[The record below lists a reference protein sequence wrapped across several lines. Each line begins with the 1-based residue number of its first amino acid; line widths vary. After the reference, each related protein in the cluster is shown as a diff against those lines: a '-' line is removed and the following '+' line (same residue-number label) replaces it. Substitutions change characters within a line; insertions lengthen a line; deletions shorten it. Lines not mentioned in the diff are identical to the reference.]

1 MSTNTK
7 EVITQFQYSKDF
19 ALELDRNDPMSSFRE
34 EFWIPPKK
42 DGSPSVYFCG
52 NSLGLQ
58 PKQASAYVQQEM
70 NDWKDFG
77 VDGHLEAKNPWL
89 SYHEL
94 LSGPMAEI
102 VGAKPIEVVCA
113 NTLTTNLHVLMAS
126 FYRPTK
132 ERYKILI
139 ESDAFPSDRYA
150 VASQAHLHGFDPD
163 EAVIAVNPRVG
174 ETLVRH
180 EDIEALLDREGE
192 QIALVLIGGINYYTG
207 QFFDL
212 KRITDA
218 GHAKG
223 CRVGFDL
230 AHAAGNVETHLHNSG
245 ADFATWCSY
254 KYLNSGPGSMAA
266 YFVHEKH
273 AHDFDIPRFAGWWGH
288 NKSTR
293 FNMRYD
299 FDPIPGAEGW
309 QHSNPPILSLAAVRA
324 SLDIFER
331 ATMPALRAKSLQLTG
346 FLEYLL
352 HQVEDER
359 ISIITPENP
368 EERGCQLSIQ
378 MRNTDKSLF
387 KMLTRLGVV
396 MDWREPDVI
405 RVAPVPLYNTYME
418 VYDFVDLIK
427 QCLKEIS

>member
-1 MSTNTK
+1 MSNNTK
-7 EVITQFQYSKDF
+7 EVITPFHNSLDF
-19 ALELDRNDPMSSFRE
+19 AQDLDGNDPLSDFRN

-42 DGSPSVYFCG
+42 DGSPSIYFCG

-58 PKQASAYVQQEM
+58 PKQTSAFIQQELK
-70 NDWKDFG
+70 DWKDLG
-77 VDGHLEAKNPWL
+77 VEGHVQAANPWL
-89 SYHEL
+89 TYHEL
-94 LSGPMAEI
+94 LAEPMAEI
-102 VGAKPIEVVCA
+102 VGAKPVEVACA

-132 ERYKILI
+132 ERFKILI

-150 VASQAHLHGFDPD
+150 VASQAILHGFDPD
-163 EAVIAVNPRVG
+163 EAVIAVSPRDG
-174 ETLVRH
+174 ETLIRH

-192 QIALVLIGGINYYTG
+192 QIALVFIGGINYYTG

-212 KRITDA
+212 KSITEA

-230 AHAAGNVETHLHNSG
+230 AHAAGNVETQLHDSG
-245 ADFATWCSY
+245 ADFAAWCSY
-254 KYLNSGPGSMAA
+254 KYLNAGPGSLAA
-266 YFVHEKH
+266 YFVHERH
-273 AHDFDIPRFAGWWGH
+273 AHDFEIPRFAGWWGH

-309 QHSNPPILSLAAVRA
+309 LHSNPPILSLAAVKA
-324 SLDIFER
+324 SLEVFER
-331 ATMPALRAKSLQLTG
+331 ATMPAIRAKSLKLTG

-352 HQVEDER
+352 HEIEDDR
-359 ISIITPENP
+359 IRVITPENP

-378 MRNTDKSLF
+378 MRNTDKRLF
-387 KMLTRLGVV
+387 EMLTHHGVV
-396 MDWREPDVI
+396 ADWREPDVI
-405 RVAPVPLYNTYME
+405 RVAPVPLYNTFCD
-418 VYDFVDLIK
+418 VFDFVELVK
-427 QCLKEIS
+427 ACLRKI